1 VGSVVFASGSEIA
14 IFLDLSHVSY
24 GLARRRRIS
33 FGKVPP
39 GRAARRQLLELPTT
53 CLHSFGLRGL
63 ARWRDV
69 LRAAVKNL
77 VIVLP
82 NEERSAC
89 NPFGGL
95 RETYLRR
102 VLGPFDRDRHAEI
115 VIFPFTVLASNVE
128 NACSVNPVGA
138 LH

>member
-1 VGSVVFASGSEIA
+1 MLGTECLFRFAPQSRHLNERTIWL
-14 IFLDLSHVSY
+14 IR
-24 GLARRRRIS
+24 ARRRRMS
-33 FGKVPP
+33 FGKVPL
-39 GRAARRQLLELPTT
+39 GRGGSGVNFWKCRQPVFTHFVWDDGET
-53 CLHSFGLRGL
+53 
-63 ARWRDV
+63 V
-69 LRAAVKNL
+69 LRAVVKNL
-77 VIVLP
+77 VILLP

-102 VLGPFDRDRHAEI
+102 VLGIFDRDQHAEI
-115 VIFPFTVLASNVE
+115 VIFPFSVLASDVE